1 MMRSQLLLIVFIVII
16 LAVVMSVGNTSAATG
31 LSAASASTATGLSAV
46 SGSAAT
52 GMSVASGSATT
63 NASLPTKYVVVKGDT
78 LFKIGRLYNV
88 NPWAIASANRLAN
101 PNLIYVGQTLDI
113 PAGSSYPGPGA
124 CGSYYTVRQG
134 DTLFRIGMTYQ
145 VSCQRIAAENHISN
159 VNYIQIGQK
168 LFIPCR

>member
-1 MMRSQLLLIVFIVII
+1 MRSQVLLIIFIVII
-16 LAVVMSVGNTSAATG
+16 LAVVMSVASASAATG
-31 LSAASASTATGLSAV
+31 VSAASASTATGMSMV
-46 SGSAAT
+46 SGST
-52 GMSVASGSATT
+52 TT
-63 NASLPTKYVVVKGDT
+63 NTPLPTKHVVVKGDT

-101 PNLIYVGQTLDI
+101 PNLIHVGQTLDI

-134 DTLFRIGMTYQ
+134 DTLFRIGLTYK
-145 VSCQRIAAENHISN
+145 VSYQRIAAANGISN
-159 VNYIQIGQK
+159 ANYIQIGQK

>member
-1 MMRSQLLLIVFIVII
+1 MRSQIPLIIIIVII
-16 LAVVMSVGNTSAATG
+16 LAVVMSVANASAAG
-31 LSAASASTATGLSAV
+31 VSAASASTATGMSAL

-52 GMSVASGSATT
+52 EMSVTSGSATAH
-63 NASLPTKYVVVKGDT
+63 ASLPTKYVVVKGDT

-88 NPWAIASANRLAN
+88 NPWTIASANRLAN

-113 PAGSSYPGPGA
+113 PAGSSYPGSGA

-134 DTLFRIGMTYQ
+134 DTLFRIGLTYN
-145 VSCQRIAAENHISN
+145 VSYQRIAAANGISN
-159 VNYIQIGQK
+159 ANYIQIGQK